1 MDGYMNFQPIL
12 NPADVAMAC
21 NRVDDSVQV
30 NFSDAII
37 VPVGKV
43 KISLLVECHAER
55 PFDASFD
62 GHSTVTTISRRSVTR
77 FAGDCPVRTYLAN
90 TMTGLFDDIQGAIR
104 ADGEPT
110 R

>member
-21 NRVDDSVQV
+21 NRVDDSVCI
-30 NFSDAII
+30 NFSDAVI

-43 KISLLVECHAER
+43 NIFLLVEYHAER
-55 PFDASFD
+55 PFDAGFD
-62 GHSTVTTISRRSVTR
+62 SHSTVTTISRHSVTR
-77 FAGDCPVRTYLAN
+77 FAGDCPARVYLAN
-90 TMTGLFDDIQGAIR
+90 TMTGLFDDIQGAVR